1 MPRIRAHVFHC
12 ICDIGFRS
20 AGSTRPLCS
29 WASTCFYCYS
39 LPCCTR
45 CCWYRYGGRVGPRRW
60 RCSIAN
66 LRLGKKNEWRH
77 FASDTCHIII
87 FIFHIRFFFIVLVD
101 SLCWAPIIASKMF
114 VTFTEYEIPGKNSHQ
129 NGDEVHAFLLP
140 QQQYRTCLVMVDF
153 GHLRYTQYF
162 RLTMPRHP
170 SVRHETKLILRTH
183 SLINMPRTPNSDP

>member
-1 MPRIRAHVFHC
+1 MNQLGANKITFSLYDYLWFLIQLSIGETAHIIMPRIRAHVFHC

-45 CCWYRYGGRVGPRRW
+45 CCWYRYGGRDGPRRW

-77 FASDTCHIII
+77 FASDTMPYHQLYFSYQVLLYRAGRLFVLGADNRIENVRYL
-87 FIFHIRFFFIVLVD
+87 HRIRD
-101 SLCWAPIIASKMF
+101 
-114 VTFTEYEIPGKNSHQ
+114 T
-129 NGDEVHAFLLP
+129 
-140 QQQYRTCLVMVDF
+140 R
-153 GHLRYTQYF
+153 
-162 RLTMPRHP
+162 
-170 SVRHETKLILRTH
+170 
-183 SLINMPRTPNSDP
+183 